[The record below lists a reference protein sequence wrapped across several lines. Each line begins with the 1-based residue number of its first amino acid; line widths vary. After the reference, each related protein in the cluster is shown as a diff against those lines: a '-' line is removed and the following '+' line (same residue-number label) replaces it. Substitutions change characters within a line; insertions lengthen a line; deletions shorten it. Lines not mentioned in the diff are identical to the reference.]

1 MAKMRAQVA
10 SKTNTAVELRH
21 NAHTRSKASS
31 TFAEWIGQKRRHLTT
46 SPSYKGV
53 VKFRLALEPLSRI
66 LFWAL
71 GIYLLATNFYPI
83 VVGSILMFRLIVA
96 MVILKITMNR
106 LNEKKIFIISLIY
119 DLFSPLFYGAIML
132 ASRLT
137 LNHRKW
143 K

>member
-1 MAKMRAQVA
+1 
-10 SKTNTAVELRH
+10 
-21 NAHTRSKASS
+21 
-31 TFAEWIGQKRRHLTT
+31 
-46 SPSYKGV
+46 V